1 MVDTPQPSPSP
12 ALSPAPSPAPVAPP
26 VVSALTPASPVGTI
40 TPATPSP
47 TPTPSPVAQAR
58 PDYVPESF
66 WDATKNEIKG
76 KEFGEHFNALT
87 ARVAADDVAKLSRPQ
102 KPEEY
107 KVELPADFKP
117 PEGVEFKFRDG
128 DPLLAQARTMAHEMG
143 ISQDNFSKLLGLY
156 AGAQVADQQQM
167 TTARNAE
174 IAKLGTTGPARVTAV
189 NTWLDAMGVPGLK
202 GRMWTAA
209 DVHAFEGLITKFTSQ
224 GGASFRATG
233 REPPEPQGKVS
244 QEVFDKMKPADRL
257 DYARKFPQAQFQT
270 NGARQ

>member
-1 MVDTPQPSPSP
+1 M
-12 ALSPAPSPAPVAPP
+12 
-26 VVSALTPASPVGTI
+26 
-40 TPATPSP
+40 
-47 TPTPSPVAQAR
+47 AQAR

-76 KEFGEHFNALT
+76 KEFGEHFNQLT

-102 KPEEY
+102 APDAYEVK
-107 KVELPADFKP
+107 LPADFRP

-128 DPLLAQARTMAHEMG
+128 DPLLAQAKTMAHEMG
-143 ISQDNFSKLLGLY
+143 ISQEHFSKLLGLY

-233 REPPEPQGKVS
+233 REPPP
-244 QEVFDKMKPADRL
+244 PAGRLAPDQVAKLSPAAKL
-257 DYARKFPQAQFQT
+257 DYNRQFDQST
-270 NGARQ
+270 MPAWKDPRAA